1 MMYNTDGTI
10 KQLNRIWAVI
20 LLVTIMILC
29 CSRGMAQQS
38 ETNLI
43 AHAPFRTTTTELTTI
58 IPSSIGDCQPIVPFE
73 QYYDTVSVK
82 FLVSDESGKLY
93 AINGFEVYEHTYR
106 KGKGWQQQGMLVG
119 MDCDEHLRYLL
130 YRLDINKKKLY
141 NLTVWQ
147 TK

>member
-1 MMYNTDGTI
+1 MKKLTTI
-10 KQLNRIWAVI
+10 I
-20 LLVTIMILC
+20 LLFV
-29 CSRGMAQQS
+29 CSHGMAQQW

-43 AHAPFRTTTTELTTI
+43 ATAPITTELTTR
-58 IPSSIGDCQPIVPFE
+58 IPGSIGDCQPIVPFE

-106 KGKGWQQQGMLVG
+106 KGKGWQQSGMIVSL
-119 MDCDEHLRYLL
+119 DCDEHLRYLL
-130 YRLDINKKKLY
+130 CRLDIDKIKLY